1 MNYICDFKKVLKRV
15 QKELFYQLS
24 LKKTKAIHFIFLIG
38 QNVYVKKKEKNYI
51 QHL

>member
-1 MNYICDFKKVLKRV
+1 MNYICDFKKSSK
-15 QKELFYQLS
+15 KSSKGAFLS
-24 LKKTKAIHFIFLIG
+24 VVIEENKSYSFHFLIG